1 MLSKSIRRPV
11 DGHTVSPIARCSLVL
26 ASAFALPA
34 FAQSIP
40 IHPVVLPEVKVVAS
54 PEDERSHPVAASDAA
69 SLLSEQP
76 GYSVAA
82 GGGVSGLPVANGFA
96 DDRLKVSIDGME
108 ITSACGNHMNGPLSY
123 IAPQQVGAIK
133 LMAGITPVSVGGDN
147 IGGTISVQS
156 PAPVFAKPGAG
167 LHTEGQFSL
176 GSRSVNDMLSAG
188 LSGTVATDTL
198 SIAYSGAYARAESYK
213 DGRGD
218 KVLASMFES
227 GNQALTL
234 AVRGDSQLVTLRVGE
249 QRIPFQGFPNQYM
262 DMTGN
267 RAVFGNLA
275 YTGEFSWGQLEAK
288 VYWQDTEHEMGFF
301 SSEKPG
307 TMPMNTRGRNL
318 GYTIKAEIPL
328 QGEDRLRLGNEYHR
342 FLLDDWWPPVAGSM
356 MMGPNPYQSINGGS
370 RDRMAFFAEWE
381 GRLAPQWTGLF
392 GVRDEIVR
400 TDTGKVQPYGTG
412 MMSMTDVMAA
422 NTFNARSHDRRDNNV
437 DLTALLR
444 FDADAESTYEFG
456 IARKT
461 RSPNLYERYTWGRS
475 SMAMSMTNWVGDGNG
490 YVGDIDLKP
499 EVAHTLSATAD
510 WHDAERKRWNVRVTP
525 YHSHVNNYIDTDVV
539 GTFNAYQIAG
549 VGRNQLQ
556 FANHDAKLYG
566 VNLSWQLPLA
576 ENTAWGDFRFRG
588 NAAVTRGKRSDGS
601 DLYRMMPFNMLLAIE
616 QSKGAWLNVIEA
628 RLVTHKNRTDENR
641 LEPETAGYALVN
653 LRTRYQVSAKVA
665 LSAGISNL
673 FDRYYAD
680 PMGGVYLSG
689 LKASGVGPL
698 SALPGY
704 GRSVD
709 LGVSVGF

>member
-1 MLSKSIRRPV
+1 MSSKPVRRYG
-11 DGHTVSPIARCSLVL
+11 DGHPVSPVAACSLVL
-26 ASAFALPA
+26 ASAFSLPT
-34 FAQSIP
+34 FAQVAP
-40 IHPVVLPEVKVVAS
+40 VHPVVLPEIKVVAT
-54 PEDERSHPVAASDAA
+54 PDDERNHSVAASDA
-69 SLLSEQP
+69 SVLLSEQP

-82 GGGVSGLPVANGFA
+82 GGGVSGLPVANGMA

-156 PAPVFAKPGAG
+156 PAPVFARPGAG
-167 LHTEGQFSL
+167 LHTEGLFTL

-188 LSGTVATDTL
+188 LSGTIASDKL

-213 DGRGD
+213 DGNGA

-227 GNQALTL
+227 RNQALTL
-234 AVRGDSQLVTLRVGE
+234 AARGDSQLITLRVGE

-262 DMTGN
+262 DMTDN
-267 RAVFGNLA
+267 RAMFGNLA
-275 YTGEFSWGQLEAK
+275 YTGEFSWGQLDAR

-301 SSEKPG
+301 TPEKTG
-307 TMPMNTRGRNL
+307 RMPMNTRGRNF
-318 GYTIKAEIPL
+318 GYTVKAEIPL
-328 QGEDRLRLGNEYHR
+328 QGESKLRLGNEYHR

-356 MMGPNPYQSINGGS
+356 MMGPNAYQNINGGS
-370 RDRMAFFAEWE
+370 RDRMVFFAEWE
-381 GRLAPQWTGLF
+381 GRLAPGWSGLF

-400 TDTGKVQPYGTG
+400 TDAGKVQPYGTG

-444 FDADAESTYEFG
+444 FDADAVSTYEFG

-475 SMAMSMTNWVGDGNG
+475 SMAMSMTNWFGDGNG

-525 YHSHVNNYIDTDVV
+525 YYSHVNNYIDTDVV

-549 VGRNQLQ
+549 VSRNQLQ

-566 VNLSWQLPLA
+566 LNLSWQLPLA
-576 ENTAWGDFRFRG
+576 DNTAWGDFRFRG
-588 NAAVTRGKRSDGS
+588 NAAVTRGKRSDGG
-601 DLYRMMPFNMLLAIE
+601 DLYRMMPFNMLLAVE
-616 QSKGAWLNVIEA
+616 QNKGAWQNVIEA
-628 RLVTHKNRTDENR
+628 RLVTRKSRTDENR

-653 LRTRYQVSAKVA
+653 LRTRYQLSAKIA

-680 PMGGVYLSG
+680 PMGGVYLSE
-689 LKASGVGPL
+689 LKANGVGPL
-698 SALPGY
+698 TALPGY

-709 LGVSVGF
+709 LGLSIGF